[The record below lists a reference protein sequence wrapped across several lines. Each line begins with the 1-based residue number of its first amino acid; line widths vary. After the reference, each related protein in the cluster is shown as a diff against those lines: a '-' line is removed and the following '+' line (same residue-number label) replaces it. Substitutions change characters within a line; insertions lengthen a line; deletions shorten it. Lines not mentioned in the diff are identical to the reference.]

1 MPGAVANESLQEY
14 LFAVVPLL
22 VMMGPLVTGSG
33 VGKDTFDVFQRL
45 LRRATAGPGILP
57 VLFFAAT
64 NVLLART
71 RPDMVFETTR
81 DEAGFS
87 DLSGL
92 DIVRKSPPILALVLV
107 VLGGLCGGFLD
118 PTEAGAAGA
127 AGALAIALLRR
138 SPDGRSFRTPLVETG
153 QITVSVL
160 FLILAATLLSRM
172 LALSGVPQELAHVFL
187 EGPVGP
193 WGFPILDLLLIIALG
208 CIIESISIVL
218 ILLPIVLP
226 VAEQAGFDLI
236 RFGVLTVVAAEIGLL
251 TPPFGLSVHTIRSAM
266 DEPALRVGDIVR
278 GTVPFVGAMLAGLLL
293 IVLSPP
299 VATWLARL

>member
-1 MPGAVANESLQEY
+1 MTGPTAQGAPETGRPLR
-14 LFAVVPLL
+14 LRGLAVV
-22 VMMGPLVTGSG
+22 
-33 VGKDTFDVFQRL
+33 
-45 LRRATAGPGILP
+45 RRAAAGPCIRP
-57 VLFFAAT
+57 VLLFAAT
-64 NVLLART
+64 IVRLART
-71 RPDMVFETTR
+71 RPDMVLETTR

-127 AGALAIALLRR
+127 VAIALLRR
-138 SPDGRSFRTPLVETG
+138 SPHGRSVRTPPVETG

-160 FLILAATLLSRM
+160 FPILAATLLSRM
-172 LALSGVPQELAHVFL
+172 RALAGVPQELAHAFL

-193 WGFPILDLLLIIALG
+193 SGFPILDLLLIIALG
-208 CIIESISIVL
+208 CVIESISIVR

-226 VAEQAGFDLI
+226 VAEQAGFDPI
-236 RFGVLTVVAAEIGLL
+236 RFGVLTVVAVEIGLL
-251 TPPFGLSVHTIRSAM
+251 TPPFGLSVHPIRSAM
-266 DEPALRVGDIVR
+266 DDPALRVGDIVR
-278 GTVPFVGAMLAGLLL
+278 GTVPVVGAMLAGLLL

-299 VATWLARL
+299 VATRLARL

>member
-1 MPGAVANESLQEY
+1 MTGPTAQGAPKAGRPPRLRG
-14 LFAVVPLL
+14 LAVV
-22 VMMGPLVTGSG
+22 
-33 VGKDTFDVFQRL
+33 
-45 LRRATAGPGILP
+45 RREAAGPCIRP
-57 VLFFAAT
+57 VLLFAAT
-64 NVLLART
+64 IVRLART
-71 RPDMVFETTR
+71 RPEMVLETTR
-81 DEAGFS
+81 DAAGFS
-87 DLSGL
+87 GLSGL

-118 PTEAGAAGA
+118 RTEAGAAGA

-138 SPDGRSFRTPLVETG
+138 SPHGRSVRTPLVETG

-172 LALSGVPQELAHVFL
+172 RALAGVPQELAHGFL

-193 WGFPILDLLLIIALG
+193 SGFPILDLLLTIALG
-208 CIIESISIVL
+208 CIIESISIVR

-236 RFGVLTVVAAEIGLL
+236 RFGVLTVVAVEIGLL

-266 DEPALRVGDIVR
+266 DDPALRVGDIVR
-278 GTVPFVGAMLAGLLL
+278 GTVPVVGAMLASLLL

-299 VATWLARL
+299 VATRLARL